1 MKNFEKKALPD
12 LTYNHKSTVNFL
24 RLVTNKENAIDELPC
39 EMAEE
44 FLFELDLKIE
54 NYKSFIKNQLKE
66 GLNEIINQ
74 EMKRSKE
81 SITNQALDYA
91 INEGNYDYDIDENGQ
106 YYYTS
111 PTAEIDMDDHADEV
125 VKDCYAAI
133 AIEAYKV
140 SINDSDSIL

>member
-1 MKNFEKKALPD
+1 MKNLQKKALPD
-12 LTYNHKSTVNFL
+12 LTYTNKKAINFL
-24 RLVTNKENAIDELPC
+24 KLVRQKSRNIDEVPY

-54 NYKSFIKNQLKE
+54 NYKSFIKNQLQE
-66 GLNEIINQ
+66 GINEIVNQ

-91 INEGNYDYDIDENGQ
+91 INEGDYDYDIDENGQ

-111 PTAEIDMDDHADEV
+111 PTAEIDMDDRAAEV
-125 VKDCYAAI
+125 VKECYTAI
-133 AIEAYKV
+133 SIEAYKV
-140 SINDSDSIL
+140 SVNDSDSIL